1 MDEIVIKNTLYS
13 KITRFKKIIFLYAK
27 KKNKFWMSCFP
38 DVIICNTFLTFVIT
52 AMMMYN
58 SNNNSFDI

>member
-27 KKNKFWMSCFP
+27 KKTNFGCH
-38 DVIICNTFLTFVIT
+38 VFL
-52 AMMMYN
+52 ML
-58 SNNNSFDI
+58 SFAIHF

>member
-1 MDEIVIKNTLYS
+1 MDEITG
-13 KITRFKKIIFLYAK
+13 FKKIIFLYAK
-27 KKNKFWMSCFP
+27 KTKFWMSCFP

>member
-1 MDEIVIKNTLYS
+1 MP
-13 KITRFKKIIFLYAK
+13 

>member
-1 MDEIVIKNTLYS
+1 MP
-13 KITRFKKIIFLYAK
+13 
-27 KKNKFWMSCFP
+27 KNKQTNFRCFP